1 MLYRI
6 LIMIAVGFSALL
18 FSSKQIASASKLI
31 CQWQEGTQ
39 KKFQDNLG
47 DDQPASNSSERWT
60 QPGKDFSFSVSGG
73 MCLFDYGGILKRV
86 PVIAETDT
94 SIKCATEKLEQNV
107 TLGNGYRK
115 IRELKEW
122 SQTINRYSGKMT
134 KRFFE
139 DHKGRL
145 TEGEVLIRRME
156 IIETYLCQKQQKLL

>member
-18 FSSKQIASASKLI
+18 FSSMQIAYASKLI

-39 KKFQDNLG
+39 KEFQDNLG
-47 DDQPASNSSERWT
+47 DDQPASNSSKRWT
-60 QPGKDFSFSVSGG
+60 QPGKDFSFSVSDG
-73 MCLFDYGGILKRV
+73 MCLFDYGGMTTRV

-107 TLGNGYRK
+107 TLGNGYKK

-134 KRFFE
+134 KRYFE
-139 DHKGRL
+139 DSKGRL
-145 TEGEVLIRRME
+145 TEGGVLIRRME
-156 IIETYLCQKQQKLL
+156 IIEIYLCQKQQKLL

>member
-1 MLYRI
+1 
-6 LIMIAVGFSALL
+6 
-18 FSSKQIASASKLI
+18 
-31 CQWQEGTQ
+31 
-39 KKFQDNLG
+39 
-47 DDQPASNSSERWT
+47 
-60 QPGKDFSFSVSGG
+60 
-73 MCLFDYGGILKRV
+73 MCLFDYGGILERV